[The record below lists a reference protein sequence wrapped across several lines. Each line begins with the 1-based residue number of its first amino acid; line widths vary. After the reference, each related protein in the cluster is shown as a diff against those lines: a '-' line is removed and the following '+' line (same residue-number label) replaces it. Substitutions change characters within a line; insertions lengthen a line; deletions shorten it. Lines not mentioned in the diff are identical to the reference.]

1 MANKTVYPYGQNGQI
16 PSGYPIADD
25 LETNS
30 AQQALSAKQGKVIG
44 DYLFG
49 TYTDIDISGVTIS
62 DFSLGANTT
71 QNNRWT
77 KSTAKH
83 FVLPVEPGTTLRF
96 IVGGSGGFYGFLAS
110 YTVPTAATSPV
121 NYALGYS
128 RVWRTP
134 GTYTVIV
141 PEGASYLCVC
151 TVDGDG
157 NTSSWKLALFQEP
170 TNNYIEEGTPE
181 LMAEVIEPVDITSIA
196 EADCY
201 IGANSWGNA
210 TGKHIVIP
218 VSSGQKIMI
227 RPTGSTS
234 SGNFSAFFT
243 SAYTTPSPNAVIP
256 YVSGTTRVWRSD
268 RDGWVTLTCPHN
280 TAYLALVTRNGDG
293 DTTIWEVQKAR
304 EIPIRERVEDYSL
317 STLDIVN
324 NLVDGGTDAPLS
336 AEQGKVL
343 FEKYSDG
350 FPLGITRHAYSG
362 AMVKIR
368 ETHYVGTKKVAT
380 VTSQNFQGGACFG
393 DYLFM
398 FTENNTTCWIYN
410 LATNTLVQTIT
421 IPSEERGFVS
431 DCHCNTVNFGVEY
444 YDANDPFPL
453 IYVSTGFALGG
464 YSSENLAGALVYRV
478 VATTENDIT
487 TYSLSLVQTL
497 KMPGTTWTEFL
508 VGEDGCC
515 YLCYTG
521 QRKIYKMKMPLL
533 SDGDITFDLTQ
544 ALSVYQFS
552 QQPSWYNGSR
562 NQNRIYHNGKIY
574 MVSGVPAS
582 SETSLFIVLD
592 LATETRE
599 VEIDLINTLG
609 LTSEPETCFF
619 WRGHICVAFRKNTA
633 IYALYFE

>member
-96 IVGGSGGFYGFLAS
+96 IVGGYGGFYGFLAS

-121 NYALGYS
+121 NYAPGYS
-128 RVWRTP
+128 RVWRQP
-134 GTYTVIV
+134 GTYTATV
-141 PEGASYLCVC
+141 PDGAAYICVC
-151 TVDGDG
+151 TVDGEG
-157 NTSSWKLALFQEP
+157 HTSSWKLALFQEP

-181 LMAEVIEPVDITSIA
+181 LMAEVMEPVDITSIA

-201 IGANSWGNA
+201 IGANSWGKA

-227 RPTGSTS
+227 RPTGSTGG
-234 SGNFSAFFT
+234 GNFSAFFT
-243 SAYTTPSPNAVIP
+243 SAYTTPSPDGVIP
-256 YVSGTTRVWRSD
+256 YVSGTTRVWRYDS
-268 RDGWVTLTCPHN
+268 DGWVTLTCPQN

-293 DTTIWEVQKAR
+293 DTTIWKVQKVR

-317 STLDIVN
+317 STLDIVD
-324 NLVDGGTDAPLS
+324 NLTDGGTKAPLS

-343 FEKYSDG
+343 FAKYSDG
-350 FPLGITRHAYSG
+350 FPFGLTRHAYSG
-362 AMVKIR
+362 AMVKIG

-398 FTENNTTCWIYN
+398 FTENNTTCWMYN
-410 LATNTLVQTIT
+410 LSTNSLIQTIT

-431 DCHCNTVNFGVEY
+431 NCHCNTVNFGTEY
-444 YDANDPFPL
+444 YEASDPFPL
-453 IYVSTGFALGG
+453 IYVSTG
-464 YSSENLAGALVYRV
+464 YSSGEYNGALVYRI
-478 VATTENDIT
+478 VATTENDTT

-497 KMPGTTWTEFL
+497 KMPGTGWTEF
-508 VGEDGCC
+508 VTGEDGFC
-515 YLCYTG
+515 YLCYTST
-521 QRKIYKMKMPLL
+521 RKIYKMKMPAL
-533 SDGDITFDLTQ
+533 SDGDVIFDLEQ
-544 ALSVYQFS
+544 ALAVYQFTP
-552 QQPSWYNGSR
+552 QQSWYNGSR
-562 NQNRIYHNGKIY
+562 NQNRLYHNGKIY

-582 SETSLFIVLD
+582 GETSLFVVLD
-592 LATETRE
+592 LATGRRE
-599 VEIDLINTLG
+599 VEIDLKNTLG
-609 LTSEPETCFF
+609 LASEPETVFI
-619 WRGHICVAFRKNTA
+619 WNGHLCVAFRMNA
-633 IYALYFE
+633 NIYALYFE